1 MRLHRSEC
9 TIDKI
14 SIVHAYI
21 HIQWF
26 WFGVGACVWLVRSR
40 PVQCGA
46 KQIDS
51 LVGRLFWLRVDWYF
65 MCLDAVCAMP
75 KMARPSARLSSA
87 SSTSLSSNELAF
99 LYFDFFF
106 IFENKQN
113 NIYSIRP
120 IRRRC
125 LCRDPP
131 KKVCYVFSFSFS
143 FFLSSL
149 CRCFVHVGLWLENVL
164 CVRERQPLFFAL
176 SLVIWRVSAILEL
189 DKAVVFRS
197 FVFTRNRH
205 AAHTFKPSA
214 IRRVGI

>member
-1 MRLHRSEC
+1 MFIKTRRNATRLHRSEC

-51 LVGRLFWLRVDWYF
+51 LVGLAGCFDCGWTDISCVWMLCVRCQKWPGPPPDYHPHRPHLFHPTNWPFYTLIFY
-65 MCLDAVCAMP
+65 
-75 KMARPSARLSSA
+75 
-87 SSTSLSSNELAF
+87 
-99 LYFDFFF
+99 F

-149 CRCFVHVGLWLENVL
+149 CRCFVHVG
-164 CVRERQPLFFAL
+164 
-176 SLVIWRVSAILEL
+176 
-189 DKAVVFRS
+189 
-197 FVFTRNRH
+197 H
-205 AAHTFKPSA
+205 
-214 IRRVGI
+214 